1 MIGPS
6 MSDDSPALRRAPA
19 TGLAF
24 SLLALAGAIV
34 VAYRRSKGLSPQ
46 AFAMVELHVVGYAA
60 LCGAV
65 GVAVGLAWER
75 ILALPVGPV
84 ARRPRTAAVLAVA
97 AIGGAIGI
105 GLLDIDA
112 SGVAGRLSEELGLPY
127 ELLLVALSF
136 GGGTTVA
143 VALGLGLLLA
153 RPWLRWLGVVG
164 GAAIATANG
173 LYLTHSY
180 EGVHLILA
188 ITAATLVATS
198 LAGMRLPRVF
208 ERTPRWIGR
217 AVLGLATLLG
227 LASVLVPPS
236 NRASVELARQPAA
249 FLAPFPL
256 LPQDDI
262 DVSWQPP
269 PEQAEWFQSRAGL
282 EPVPPSGRITIRNP
296 IVILIGIDSMRADV
310 LADEANRLKLPTLFQ
325 LRDEGVWFSNARS
338 PGTSTGP
345 ALAAIFSGVTYSAQ
359 RWVRH
364 PKRPAEPFPHLDETP
379 RFPEAISAA
388 GIPTITV
395 DASGWLTNEFG
406 IVRGFT
412 NEENLRQPG
421 GLYPRANTMLPALTP
436 KIIESSEGP
445 VFAFAHLLDAHSPY
459 TSVRS
464 DGTKFENY
472 LAELAFVDAQIRDLK
487 SQLVKK
493 RLWNRTVLVIYSD
506 HGEAFGEHGLTF
518 HGQALYDELLRVPL
532 VIRTPSRAARVVDTP
547 VSLVD
552 LGPTI
557 LDMFDLDAPPQSMG
571 QSLVPLVR
579 GVEAPLTRPI
589 VAEARLKRA
598 MLVGDTK
605 VIHDSRMRT
614 VEVFDLAADPGENDN
629 QYDPDLAASQA
640 ALGALLKY
648 FEVHTYKR
656 PGYRVPYRKW

>member
-1 MIGPS
+1 
-6 MSDDSPALRRAPA
+6 
-19 TGLAF
+19 
-24 SLLALAGAIV
+24 
-34 VAYRRSKGLSPQ
+34 
-46 AFAMVELHVVGYAA
+46 MVEVHVVGYAA

-65 GVAVGLAWER
+65 GVALGLGWDR
-75 ILALPVGPV
+75 LVALPAGPL
-84 ARRPRTAAVLAVA
+84 ARRPRTAALLAVA
-97 AIGGAIGI
+97 VVGGLIGI
-105 GLLDIDA
+105 WLLDIDA
-112 SGVAGRLSEELGLPY
+112 SGVAGRVAEAVGVPY
-127 ELLLVALSF
+127 EPLLAVFAF

-143 VALGLGLLLA
+143 IAMGLGMLLS
-153 RPWLRWLGVVG
+153 RPWLRWLGVAG
-164 GAAIATANG
+164 GAAIATTNG
-173 LYLTHSY
+173 LYLAYSY
-180 EGVHLILA
+180 EGVHLLLA
-188 ITAATLVATS
+188 ISAGTLAAAS
-198 LAGMRLPRVF
+198 LAGMRLPRVLG
-208 ERTPRWIGR
+208 RTPRWVGGAAL
-217 AVLGLATLLG
+217 AVATLLG
-227 LASVLVPPS
+227 LASVLIPPS

-262 DVSWQPP
+262 DVTWQPP
-269 PEQAEWFQSRAGL
+269 QEQAEWFQSRAGL
-282 EPVPPSGRITIRNP
+282 DPIPPSGRILIRNP

-310 LADEANRLKLPTLFQ
+310 LADEANRATLPTLFQ

-379 RFPEAISAA
+379 RFPESIAAA

-406 IVRGFT
+406 IVRGFS
-412 NEENLRQPG
+412 NEENLRKPG

-436 KIIESSEGP
+436 KIIESSAGP

-464 DGTKFENY
+464 DGTKFQNY
-472 LAELAFVDAQIRDLK
+472 LAELGFVDAQLRDLK
-487 SQLVKK
+487 TQLIRK

-532 VIRTPSRAARVVDTP
+532 IIRTPSRAARVVDTP

-557 LDMFDLDAPPQSMG
+557 LDLFGLETPPQSMG
-571 QSLVPLVR
+571 QTLVPLVR
-579 GVEAPLTRPI
+579 GDEVTLTRPI

-598 MLVGDTK
+598 MLIGSTK

-614 VEVFDLAADPGENDN
+614 VEVFDLDTDPGENEN
-629 QYDPDLAASQA
+629 FYDPDLPASQA
-640 ALGALLKY
+640 ALGALLRY